1 MTKFQGSLHLVGDAS
16 PAVIGEVAVS
26 DGSVAVRTGA
36 HELGNWPFGE
46 LDIARRTDGFHIGAE
61 GEELVFKADDPIG
74 FATAVGLMG
83 NTNEP
88 EPEAE
93 VKAPKKSYREL
104 KQLALTRSKQKWVGG
119 AAVLFLL
126 LAIFL
131 RNLLA
136 TVLVVGSALGVLLAA
151 VALVEPLVAARFPGK
166 LTPVRVLTIS
176 TGVLLLA
183 VVLWAL

>member
-1 MTKFQGSLHLVGDAS
+1 MPRFQGSLQLVGDTS
-16 PAVIGEVAVS
+16 PAVTGEVAVA
-26 DGSVAVRTGA
+26 DGSLAVRTGA
-36 HELGNWPFGE
+36 HELGTWPFGE
-46 LDIARRTDGFHIGAE
+46 LDIARQTDGFHIGAE

-74 FATAVGLMG
+74 FATAVGLVR
-83 NTNEP
+83 TAEAAP
-88 EPEAE
+88 EVEE
-93 VKAPKKSYREL
+93 PKKSYREL
-104 KQLALTRSKQKWVGG
+104 KQLALMRAKQKWVGG

-136 TVLVVGSALGVLLAA
+136 TVLVVVSALGVLLAA
-151 VALVEPLVAARFPGK
+151 VAMIEPLVAARFPGK
-166 LTPVRVLTIS
+166 LTPIRVLTIS